1 MWWSTTTLF
10 IKPKRLTSGSRSI
23 PDLSCCGCRRI
34 VPEPIRLNGPLG
46 MCTTSA
52 PAIISASAYAIWSRM
67 SSIIC
72 RLMGPGTIKSLG
84 FTMSPKSPSRSTVWS
99 LSNSHESP
107 PECTNLV
114 WSGLASYYRRGAGEH
129 RDYLIGCL
137 HIGKEAGHS
146 LELRLMRGAV
156 DLGHRILDQDHPI
169 IMLDPAAYSC
179 RHADARGDTSDHA
192 GGHAH
197 GAEDGVE
204 RRVREPPEAFLD
216 DQVLA
221 GPGLQRVDDLRPP
234 GA

>member
-114 WSGLASYYRRGAGEH
+114 WSGLDKRLANLEKAAETQRRQTTGIQSEDLRHDDLVALLYKLVPVQDGERVGKILRGELKVIH
-129 RDYLIGCL
+129 PPRYGRDLQNL
-137 HIGKEAGHS
+137 S
-146 LELRLMRGAV
+146 LE
-156 DLGHRILDQDHPI
+156 
-169 IMLDPAAYSC
+169 
-179 RHADARGDTSDHA
+179 
-192 GGHAH
+192 
-197 GAEDGVE
+197 E
-204 RRVREPPEAFLD
+204 
-216 DQVLA
+216 
-221 GPGLQRVDDLRPP
+221 
-234 GA
+234 

>member
-114 WSGLASYYRRGAGEH
+114 WSGLE
-129 RDYLIGCL
+129 
-137 HIGKEAGHS
+137 EA
-146 LELRLMRGAV
+146 LA
-156 DLGHRILDQDHPI
+156 
-169 IMLDPAAYSC
+169 
-179 RHADARGDTSDHA
+179 
-192 GGHAH
+192 AH
-197 GAEDGVE
+197 GIAQNSTVVLYSRDTTAAARVAALLLYAGVDGVH
-204 RRVREPPEAFLD
+204 VLD
-216 DQVLA
+216 GGQKAWIAA
-221 GPGLQRVDDLRPP
+221 GYPVETLPRQ
-234 GA
+234 A